1 MGKELDKAAEFD
13 FTPIGEAIKS
23 AREAQGLTREDL
35 ANKVDRSVRH
45 LSSIENKGQYP
56 SFDLLVQLMTMFD
69 ISLDQYVFPAK
80 STTITS
86 ERRRVYSLLDSL
98 DDRELSVIEAT
109 ARSLYELRNTED
121 E

>member
-1 MGKELDKAAEFD
+1 MSKVLDMETEFN
-13 FTPIGEAIKS
+13 FKPIGEAIKS
-23 AREAQGLTREDL
+23 AREARGMTREDL

-69 ISLDQYVFPAK
+69 ISLDQYVFPDR
-80 STTITS
+80 STTISS
-86 ERRRVYSLLDSL
+86 ERRQVYSLLDSL
-98 DDRELSVIEAT
+98 DDRELAVIKAT
-109 ARSLYELRNTED
+109 ARSLYELRNTKD